1 MTIAFTER
9 CKQRE
14 RSLLKISIFSR
25 LFTLIFASLSD
36 LIFPQTEFGD
46 HILLLNQERPNY
58 TIISLLLKCLV
69 RWDADY
75 FYSISLNGY
84 LRHREHCFFSL
95 FPMTVNAVS
104 RIFRPFIVAEDS
116 ILLAAALV
124 NFIAF
129 QVATIYLYR

>member
-1 MTIAFTER
+1 MTTTFKERFT
-9 CKQRE
+9 QRE

-25 LFTLIFASLSD
+25 LFTLILASLSD
-36 LIFPQTEFGD
+36 LIFPQSEFGD
-46 HILLLNQERPNY
+46 HILLTNQQRPNY
-58 TIISLLLKCLV
+58 SIISLLFKCIV

-84 LRHREHCFFSL
+84 LRHREHCFFSFYPL
-95 FPMTVNAVS
+95 TVNAVS
-104 RIFRPFIVAEDS
+104 RVFRPFVTDEDS
-116 ILLAAALV
+116 ILLGAVLV